1 VEITNLSAEPLGRLH
16 SWIPHDL
23 HAEHIVFLPDACPG
37 KSPLPTGTAV
47 LTLQEDWRRFA
58 ISDCG
63 CGMRLVRSSVHAR
76 DFDRARWEVVAE
88 DLRANKGFLG
98 DLGGG
103 NHFLDALAPYA
114 DGPLYFLIHTGS
126 RNESGHV
133 DALIDRP
140 DAFDKTFD
148 QVVRWAADNR
158 GTVHERLEKV
168 YGPTELVLDLPHNT
182 YEQQGDGSVII
193 RKGSVRMLPGELSI
207 LPSHMSGDV
216 VLIRGGAK
224 VGEVLNSMSH
234 GTGRKMSRS
243 DCKPF
248 ADNYDFAN
256 LRDSILIPRGV
267 EDASLRTDGPFAYR
281 DLDEC
286 LSLISDYAEVVE
298 RFGVVGYMGHL
309 G

>member
-1 VEITNLSAEPLGRLH
+1 VDITNLSAEPIGKLH

-23 HAEHIVFLPDACPG
+23 VADQIVFLPDACPG

-47 LTLQEDWRRFA
+47 LTRQEDWRRFA
-58 ISDCG
+58 VSDCG
-63 CGMRLVRSSVHAR
+63 CGMRLLKSSVSVKDLDH
-76 DFDRARWEVVAE
+76 DRWNAVA
-88 DLRANKGFLG
+88 DLLRANKGGLG

-103 NHFLDALAPYA
+103 NHFLDAIAPYE
-114 DGPLYFLIHTGS
+114 DGPVHFLIHTGS

-140 DAFDKTFD
+140 SDFDRTFD
-148 QVVRWAADNR
+148 EVVQWAIDNR
-158 GTVHERLEKV
+158 STIHERVERVFGKTDL
-168 YGPTELVLDLPHNT
+168 LLDLPHNT
-182 YEQQGDGSVII
+182 YEQVGDGSVII
-193 RKGSVRMLPGELSI
+193 RKGSVRLLPGELSV

-216 VLIRGGAK
+216 VLIRASER
-224 VGEVLNSMSH
+224 VGEILNSMSH

-248 ADNYDFAN
+248 ADAYDFRS
-256 LRDSILIPRGV
+256 LRSSILIPTGV
-267 EDASLRTDGPFAYR
+267 EDTSLRTDGPFAYR

-286 LSLISDYAEVVE
+286 LALIGGYVKVVA
-298 RFGVVGYMGHL
+298 RFGVIAYMGHL